1 MQVQLSK
8 FLSYVLRHG
17 AAKEGI
23 EMGSDG
29 YVKIDDLLAK
39 PKLKNQWKTSIDH
52 IKVVVNSN
60 DKKRFELKKIDGVMM
75 IRAVQGHSIKT
86 VKTEDLLEPIKN
98 PF

>member
-29 YVKIDDLLAK
+29 YVKIDDILEK
-39 PKLKNQWKTSIDH
+39 PKLKKQWKTTLDH

-60 DKKRFELKKIDGVMM
+60 DKKRFELKEIDGVLM